1 MKFNEKL
8 FTLRKRAGYSQEEFA
23 EIIGVSRQTVSKW
36 ETDFMKPETDKL
48 IQISK
53 LYNVSLDELLI
64 DENDILSLTNETV
77 ESENSGVVKIRIDAP
92 NQTDKNDKR
101 KKSKLFKIAIG
112 LTIASFVGLVLTMLI
127 SILLASDGDSTVVYS
142 TTAISVDTIFYFFL
156 AILIVGLGIIVYKLI
171 NRILAKKKEK

>member
-77 ESENSGVVKIRIDAP
+77 ESENSGVEIRIDET

-112 LTIASFVGLVLTMLI
+112 LTIASFVGLVLTILI

-156 AILIVGLGIIVYKLI
+156 AILIVGLGIILYKLI
-171 NRILAKKKEK
+171 NRILAKKKEKN